1 MRFHGFTEVSRVR
14 ETYQHNL
21 GESSPR
27 GSVPTPIRGVEH
39 NLGKFPSRCRT
50 WLPQGAFLEA
60 SAMSRPCSACRRP
73 MLDEIRAELTQER
86 GSRGALRL
94 DAGAPKS

>member
-1 MRFHGFTEVSRVR
+1 MRSHGFTEVSRVR

-27 GSVPTPIRGVEH
+27 GSVPTPIGGVEH

-50 WLPQGAFLEA
+50 WLPQAAPL
-60 SAMSRPCSACRRP
+60 RRP
-73 MLDEIRAELTQER
+73 TAD
-86 GSRGALRL
+86 
-94 DAGAPKS
+94 P